1 MIIPGDPYDFPIEGP
16 LQPGKTALMI
26 IDMQRDFCAPSGYMH
41 TRGGDLG
48 PARAIIPRITAVR
61 EACRLAGIEVIY
73 TREGHRPNLSDLPRC
88 KRMKTALAGAEIG
101 SDGPLGRL
109 LVRGEHGWDF
119 IDELQPTDGEIV
131 IDKAGTGSFHGT
143 DLHDIL
149 NHKKIEN
156 LIITGVTTGV
166 CVNSTVR
173 EAADRGYNVLV
184 LEDCCA
190 EPDQHTHEIAIQL
203 LKVEDGYLSTISN
216 AELLLSALSQVST
229 QMNHPN
235 SPSSEMQK

>member
-1 MIIPGDPYDFPIEGP
+1 MTIPGDPYDFPIEGP
-16 LQPGKTALMI
+16 LLPGKTALMI

-41 TRGGDLG
+41 NRGGDLG
-48 PARAIIPRITAVR
+48 PARATIPRITAVR
-61 EACRLAGIEVIY
+61 EACWKAGIEVIY

-101 SDGPLGRL
+101 SQGPLGRL
-109 LVRGEHGWDF
+109 LIRGEIGWDF
-119 IDELQPTDGEIV
+119 IDELQPEEDEIV

-143 DLHDIL
+143 DLHHIL
-149 NHKKIEN
+149 NNKKIEN

-190 EPDQHTHEIAIQL
+190 EPDQNTHNIAIQL
-203 LKVEDGYLSTISN
+203 LKVEGGYLSTISDS
-216 AELLLSALSQVST
+216 EKFLSAMCQVSS
-229 QMNHPN
+229 QMDKPN
-235 SPSSEMQK
+235 VKPSEMQR